1 MGDIPSKQH
10 QKMNANH
17 MNKEDKLLDEGWS
30 PTQKLEGGELVAPTE
45 KLGGDG
51 LVALTENLE
60 GGELVAPTEKLGGD
74 GLVAPTENL
83 EGAELVAPT
92 KKLGGDGLVAPTENL
107 GGDGLVAPTEK
118 LEGGELV
125 APTEKLGG
133 DGLVA
138 PTENLEGGELVAPTE
153 KLGGD
158 GLVAP
163 TENLGGDGLVAPTEN
178 LEGDG
183 LAQILPP
190 KEVTDQ
196 QQHNYGQQQQEAT
209 TDQSDQQK
217 QHMDEATNVVN
228 QITLLWNTLGM
239 GTVVEGEEHQNQ
251 ATMLNNVQLDST
263 GSSQTAQLDR
273 QMNDLH
279 HLVVA
284 LTERLD
290 ENVSVIVQLRDEV
303 KASEE
308 KQTTESEQQRKDKAQ
323 LEQRIWELRNE
334 MKALEEKQ
342 TKESEPQRMDK
353 AQLEQRIWEHFRQ
366 RGEQLDKLEMKL
378 AEVKRQKQK
387 EVAELIEKNGEQ
399 SDRIWQL
406 EQRLELYRNTSK
418 YEFEKVNNVLIRQQ
432 REAEEY
438 PHYLQHMVQQCSQSM
453 ADLRKDKVRENTE
466 QRTQQQRIDKLTKTV
481 DELGEAQKG
490 ICAKMASVAN
500 SVGILKER
508 IPSNRWDPNAC
519 HRDLSLCGG
528 SERLLVQ
535 HNGEEPGFRSVFAK
549 WAVTKIHCN
558 SFYFEIKVIDKL
570 SGDDII
576 VGLGPKHVKLDKCM
590 GNYKCTYAYDSNGNI
605 WLNGCRL
612 KHRNRHSSECAG
624 GSSSRAFVGKRV
636 PLWGAGDVVG
646 CGVNLST
653 RQLMYTKNG
662 ERIDASNLFADSV
675 DLFACVTLYHPGD
688 KIEANFGSN
697 FKYNFEADI

>member
-1 MGDIPSKQH
+1 MSSPSKSISLLSIVAIFSFLCKCCVSAPH
-10 QKMNANH
+10 PCCPGSQKVVSLMANYVGTFAH
-17 MNKEDKLLDEGWS
+17 SFSNSSLCLGAKS
-30 PTQKLEGGELVAPTE
+30 VAGAL
-45 KLGGDG
+45 KGQLIGCSNGGDAT
-51 LVALTENLE
+51 L
-60 GGELVAPTEKLGGD
+60 
-74 GLVAPTENL
+74 
-83 EGAELVAPT
+83 
-92 KKLGGDGLVAPTENL
+92 
-107 GGDGLVAPTEK
+107 
-118 LEGGELV
+118 
-125 APTEKLGG
+125 
-133 DGLVA
+133 
-138 PTENLEGGELVAPTE
+138 
-153 KLGGD
+153 
-158 GLVAP
+158 
-163 TENLGGDGLVAPTEN
+163 
-178 LEGDG
+178 
-183 LAQILPP
+183 LADI
-190 KEVTDQ
+190 
-196 QQHNYGQQQQEAT
+196 EA
-209 TDQSDQQK
+209 SL
-217 QHMDEATNVVN
+217 ATHSSVN

-239 GTVVEGEEHQNQ
+239 GTVVEGEQHQKQ
-251 ATMLNNVQLDST
+251 ATMLNNAQLDTS
-263 GSSQTAQLDR
+263 GSSQTEQMDR

-279 HLVVA
+279 HLVVT

-290 ENVSVIVQLRDEV
+290 ENVSVIVQLRSEV
-303 KASEE
+303 NASKE

-323 LEQRIWELRNE
+323 MEERIWKLRNE
-334 MKALEEKQ
+334 MKALDEKH
-342 TKESEPQRMDK
+342 TKESDQQRMDK

-366 RGEQLDKLEMKL
+366 RGEQLDKLETKL

-387 EVAELIEKNGEQ
+387 EVAELREKNGEQ

-453 ADLRKDKVRENTE
+453 ADLREDKVRENTE

-490 ICAKMASVAN
+490 ICTKIASVAN

-558 SFYFEIKVIDKL
+558 SFYFEIKIIDKL

-688 KIEANFGSN
+688 KIEANFGPN
-697 FKYNFEADI
+697 FKYNFEDDI